1 MNEVQIFQSPEFGE
15 VRTVTI
21 DHEPWFVAAD
31 VCKALDIGDTHVAIR
46 RLDEDEKGRCSIPTP
61 GGLQSLSA
69 VSEAGLYSLVLASR
83 KPEARRF
90 RRWIVHEVIP
100 AIRRHGMYATEDLLS
115 DPDLAIRA
123 FTALKEEREKRR
135 ALEEENARMRPKEI
149 FADAVSASQT
159 SILIGDLA
167 KLISQNGIQIGQK
180 RLFEW
185 MRSNGYLMSVGTSR
199 NMPTQRSMGLGLLE
213 VKESNIQ
220 NPDGSIRIT
229 RTTKVTGKG
238 QLYFINRFLG
248 KEGKDE
254 A

>member
-31 VCKALDIGDTHVAIR
+31 VCKVLEIDRTQTR
-46 RLDEDEKGRCSIPTP
+46 RVDDDDKGVRLIHTP
-61 GGLQSLSA
+61 GGDQNFTI

>member
-21 DHEPWFVAAD
+21 DHEPWFVATD

-46 RLDEDEKGRCSIPTP
+46 RLDEDEKGRCSIPTL

-123 FTALKEEREKRR
+123 FT

>member
-229 RTTKVTGKG
+229 RTTKVTGRG

>member
-90 RRWIVHEVIP
+90 RRWIAHEVIP

-135 ALEEENARMRPKEI
+135 RRSDRFKR
-149 FADAVSASQT
+149 
-159 SILIGDLA
+159 
-167 KLISQNGIQIGQK
+167 QK
-180 RLFEW
+180 RCYYV
-185 MRSNGYLMSVGTSR
+185 RR
-199 NMPTQRSMGLGLLE
+199 N
-213 VKESNIQ
+213 K
-220 NPDGSIRIT
+220 
-229 RTTKVTGKG
+229 
-238 QLYFINRFLG
+238 
-248 KEGKDE
+248 
-254 A
+254 

>member
-31 VCKALDIGDTHVAIR
+31 VCKVLEIDRTQTR
-46 RLDEDEKGRCSIPTP
+46 RVDDDDKGVRLIHTP
-61 GGLQSLSA
+61 GGDQNFTI
-69 VSEAGLYSLVLASR
+69 VNEPGLYCLILASR

>member
-31 VCKALDIGDTHVAIR
+31 VCKVLEINRTQTR
-46 RLDEDEKGRCSIPTP
+46 RVDDDDKGVRLIHTP
-61 GGLQSLSA
+61 GGDQNFTI

-123 FTALKEEREKRR
+123 FTALKEERDKRR

>member
-31 VCKALDIGDTHVAIR
+31 VCKSLDVGDTHVAIR
-46 RLDEDEKGRCSIPTP
+46 RMDEDEKGRCSIPTP

>member
-31 VCKALDIGDTHVAIR
+31 VCKVLEIDRTQTR
-46 RLDEDEKGRCSIPTP
+46 RVDDDDKGVRLIHTP
-61 GGLQSLSA
+61 GGDQNFTI

-229 RTTKVTGKG
+229 RTTKVTGKC

>member
-31 VCKALDIGDTHVAIR
+31 VCKVLEINRTQTR
-46 RLDEDEKGRCSIPTP
+46 RVDDDDKGVRLIHTP
-61 GGLQSLSA
+61 GGDQNFTI